1 MDWDRFQLD
10 YRLDTAAP
18 RLQGLLVQIEGY
30 REAAR
35 NLVLPSAWKERL
47 DRLNRIRA
55 IRGTTG
61 LEGNPLSEQQV
72 ARVLDDETRNQPN
85 SSAAP
90 SRSSAASGQAAG
102 TVERQQVR
110 NAAAA
115 QEWVRSR
122 FGHGSPPL
130 ATDDILRMHRLM
142 TVGSDEIGNLPG
154 RLRTHDVQVGT
165 PALGGVHRGAP
176 HPRIERLTAEFVEFV
191 GSPRMRAEHPV
202 VRALLAHFFLVT
214 IHPFGDGNGRVSR
227 LVEAA
232 VLYEGGYNVHGFY
245 GLSNFFY
252 VHGDKYKLL
261 LQECRCRQPFD
272 LAPFVEFGLEG
283 FAHELRGINNFIQT
297 KMNGLVY
304 RDMMTRAISKRVG
317 KRRKLLNRREYSLL
331 LHLLEETEPED
342 PFAAEPS
349 RAVLLA
355 ELLQSPFVLE
365 VYRHVTRRTFVRELE
380 RLNQFGFI
388 RFENDPVVGALVVAI
403 DFGAIERH

>member
-1 MDWDRFQLD
+1 MDWDRFRLD

-18 RLQGLLVQIEGY
+18 KLRRLLVQIEAY

-35 NLVLPSAWKERL
+35 VLVLPPAWKERL

-72 ARVLDDETRNQPN
+72 ARVLDDDARE
-85 SSAAP
+85 AA
-90 SRSSAASGQAAG
+90 R

-115 QEWVRSR
+115 QEWVLSR
-122 FGHGSPPL
+122 FGHGAPPL
-130 ATDDILRMHRLM
+130 ATNDILHMHRLM
-142 TVGSDEIGNLPG
+142 TIESDEVNNLPG

-165 PALGGVHRGAP
+165 AALGGVHRGAH
-176 HPRIERLTAEFVEFV
+176 HPRVERLTAAFVEFL

-202 VRALLAHFFLVT
+202 VQALLAHFFLVT

-272 LAPFVEFGLEG
+272 LGPFVEFGLEG

-297 KMNGLVY
+297 KLNRVVY
-304 RDMMTRAISKRVG
+304 RDMMTRAISERVG
-317 KRRKLLNRREYSLL
+317 KRRRLLNHREYNLL
-331 LHLLEETEPED
+331 LYLLDDTEPED

-349 RAVLLA
+349 RQVRLA
-355 ELLQSPFVLE
+355 ELLQSPFVTV
-365 VYRHVTRRTFVRELE
+365 VYRRVTRRTFVRELE
-380 RLNQFGFI
+380 RLDKFGFI
-388 RFENDPVVGALVVAI
+388 RFENDPEVGALVVAI
-403 DFGAIERH
+403 DFGAIERY

>member
-10 YRLDTAAP
+10 YHLDTTAHK
-18 RLQGLLVQIEGY
+18 LQGLLIQIEGY

-35 NLVLPSAWKERL
+35 VLVFPPAWKERL

-61 LEGNPLSEQQV
+61 LEGNPLSEQQI
-72 ARVLDDETRNQPN
+72 AQVLDDQARE
-85 SSAAP
+85 AA
-90 SRSSAASGQAAG
+90 R
-102 TVERQQVR
+102 TMERQQVR
-110 NAAAA
+110 NAADA

-122 FGHGSPPL
+122 FGHGAPPL
-130 ATDDILRMHRLM
+130 STTDILHMHRRM
-142 TVGSDEIGNLPG
+142 TIESDEINNLPG

-165 PALGGVHRGAP
+165 AALGGVHRGAP
-176 HPRIERLTAEFVEFV
+176 HPRVERLTAEFVEFLR
-191 GSPRMRAEHPV
+191 SPRMRSEHPV

-252 VHGDKYKLL
+252 VHGDKYKML

-272 LAPFVEFGLEG
+272 LGPFVEFGLEG

-297 KMNGLVY
+297 KLNRVVY
-304 RDMMTRAISKRVG
+304 RDMMTRAIGERVG

-331 LHLLEETEPED
+331 LYLLKETEPED

-349 RAVLLA
+349 RQVRLA
-355 ELLQSPFVLE
+355 ELLQSPFVME
-365 VYRHVTRRTFVRELE
+365 VYRRVTRRTFVRELE
-380 RLNQFGFI
+380 RLDKFGFI
-388 RFENDPVVGALVVAI
+388 RFEHDLAADTLVVAI